1 MNVIISGNSFDES
14 SQMKPL
20 RSTSTAGGGGVGGSL
35 APSGGGGESRNQE
48 FDTSFDASNGG
59 EAFDDDEDVVYT
71 LQGGKS
77 PLPPSKEQDVLDSS
91 LRYDL

>member
-1 MNVIISGNSFDES
+1 MIKKWILLFSGNSFDES

-20 RSTSTAGGGGVGGSL
+20 RSTSTAGGGGSL
-35 APSGGGGESRNQE
+35 APSGRGGESRNQE

-71 LQGGKS
+71 LQGKKFF
-77 PLPPSKEQDVLDSS
+77 LNLIYKEYKINKGL
-91 LRYDL
+91 

>member
-1 MNVIISGNSFDES
+1 MYIIISGNSFDES

-20 RSTSTAGGGGVGGSL
+20 RSTSMAGGGGVGGSL
-35 APSGGGGESRNQE
+35 APSGGESRNQE

-77 PLPPSKEQDVLDSS
+77 PLPPSKEQDMLDSS
-91 LRYDL
+91 LRYDK

>member
-1 MNVIISGNSFDES
+1 MIKMNFIISGNSFDES

-20 RSTSTAGGGGVGGSL
+20 RSTSTAGGGGSL
-35 APSGGGGESRNQE
+35 APSGRGGESRNQE

-77 PLPPSKEQDVLDSS
+77 PLPPSKEQDMLDSS
-91 LRYDL
+91 LRYDR

>member
-1 MNVIISGNSFDES
+1 MNFIISGNSFDES

-20 RSTSTAGGGGVGGSL
+20 RSTSTAGGGGSL
-35 APSGGGGESRNQE
+35 APSGRGGESRNQE

-71 LQGGKS
+71 LQGKKLFS
-77 PLPPSKEQDVLDSS
+77 NFSCRFLIPNNFFQFELQLF
-91 LRYDL
+91 